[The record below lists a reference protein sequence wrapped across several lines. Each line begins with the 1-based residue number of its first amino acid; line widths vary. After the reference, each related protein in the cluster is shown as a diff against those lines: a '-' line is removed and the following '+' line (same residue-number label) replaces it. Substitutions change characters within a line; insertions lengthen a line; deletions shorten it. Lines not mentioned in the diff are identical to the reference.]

1 MVLASLGI
9 KGIEMPHLTI
19 IGGSLRSRAL
29 KSPKGDKTRP
39 TTAIVRKAVFDM
51 LAPEIEEAHFLD
63 LFAGSGA
70 MGIEALSRGASYATF
85 VESGKEALYC
95 IRNNLTAL
103 KLEGQSTILS
113 YDVQKALETLKKKN
127 AQFEIIYC
135 DPPYALASIH
145 REILAFLG
153 ENPLLIKGGT
163 LFLEEAS
170 PSFLDVKQITLKRL
184 VHKDSRRFG
193 KSLLHR
199 YHAI

>member
-1 MVLASLGI
+1 MS
-9 KGIEMPHLTI
+9 HLTI

-39 TTAIVRKAVFDM
+39 TTAMMRKAVFDM
-51 LAPEIEEAHFLD
+51 LAPEIEGSRFLD

-70 MGIEALSRGASYATF
+70 MGIEALSQGATHATL
-85 VESGKEALYC
+85 VENGKDALAC
-95 IRNNLTAL
+95 IRDNLSRL
-103 KLEGQSTILS
+103 QLETQATLLT
-113 YDVQKALETLKKKN
+113 YDVKKALESLSKKN

-145 REILAFLG
+145 LEILSFLD
-153 ENPLLIKGGT
+153 EHPLLIKGGT

-170 PSFLDVKQITLKRL
+170 PSCLDVKQIALTHL

-199 YHAI
+199 YQGI

>member
-1 MVLASLGI
+1 MT
-9 KGIEMPHLTI
+9 HLTI

-51 LAPEIEEAHFLD
+51 LAPEIEGAHFLD

-70 MGIEALSRGASYATF
+70 MGIEALSRGALHATF
-85 VESGKEALYC
+85 IENGREALSC
-95 IRNNLTAL
+95 IHHNLTAL
-103 KLEGQSTILS
+103 KLESQASILS
-113 YDVQKALETLKKKN
+113 YDVKKALESLHKKN
-127 AQFEIIYC
+127 AQFDVIYC

-145 REILAFLG
+145 FEILSFLD
-153 ENPLLIKGGT
+153 EHSMLIKGGT

-170 PSFLDVKQITLKRL
+170 PSFLDTKQISLTHLI
-184 VHKDSRRFG
+184 HKDSRRFG

-199 YHAI
+199 YLSTGY

>member
-1 MVLASLGI
+1 MT
-9 KGIEMPHLTI
+9 HLTI

-51 LAPEIEEAHFLD
+51 LAPEIEGARFLD

-70 MGIEALSRGASYATF
+70 MGIEALSRGALHSTLI
-85 VESGKEALYC
+85 ENGKEALSC
-95 IRNNLTAL
+95 IRDNLTTL
-103 KLEGQSTILS
+103 KLEKQTTILS
-113 YDVQKALETLKKKN
+113 YDVKKALESLCKKK
-127 AQFEIIYC
+127 AQFEVIYC

-145 REILAFLG
+145 FEILSFLD
-153 ENPLLIKGGT
+153 EHPLLVKGGT

-170 PSFLDVKQITLKRL
+170 PSFLDTKQVSLTHFI
-184 VHKDSRRFG
+184 HKDSRRFG

-199 YHAI
+199 YLAI